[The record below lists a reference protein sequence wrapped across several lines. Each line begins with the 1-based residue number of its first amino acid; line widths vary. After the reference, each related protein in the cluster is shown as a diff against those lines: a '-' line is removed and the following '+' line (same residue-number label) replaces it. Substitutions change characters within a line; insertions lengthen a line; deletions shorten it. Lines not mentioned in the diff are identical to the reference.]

1 MCWSAD
7 NQVDSA
13 LIYMTLSDQLLSSF
27 RTYTL
32 ACDKETSP
40 FNVLQGYISECL
52 TDIHDIDT
60 AFYLMNLVPKI
71 RKGQRRITAASM
83 VKA

>member
-1 MCWSAD
+1 
-7 NQVDSA
+7 
-13 LIYMTLSDQLLSSF
+13 MTLSDQLLSSF

-40 FNVLQGYISECL
+40 LNILQGYVSEYL

-71 RKGQRRITAASM
+71 RKGQRRITAAAM